1 MEHTVD
7 ISKND
12 EIIPEFT
19 KANANLLNKHKI
31 SSTEELVMLWRKE
44 YDIGLRLPDKL
55 IFNSEKDLTLFL
67 LRWS

>member
-1 MEHTVD
+1 MKYSLDLITNNEVLV
-7 ISKND
+7 
-12 EIIPEFT
+12 EFT
-19 KANANLLNKHKI
+19 RANANLLNKHKI